1 MALRKPSDFFGKNN
15 KENKNIPVVETDNSL
30 REELTKVESLSEQLS
45 QLQQELTQKV
55 VQTDLEKLV
64 LSQINTMQENFT
76 ILQEEFQQSNE
87 RDISKFRETVVQLGD
102 IVGNLVENEIP
113 KYKKQITSTDV
124 RISQKFNEFKE
135 VVEDN
140 IDDIREDVETK
151 VENIASAIDDNLEY
165 FNQQLQ
171 ETSSGVK
178 KTVDTYN
185 KLSKIVESRIEK
197 ENDQLEEYSKIIQS
211 LHESFIELEASLK
224 EEVSVS
230 RQKVEE
236 QIETYKNEITSEQL
250 LSEKKLEIYKNELE
264 ISVDN
269 LLENY
274 QKELKDVKA
283 DVVITEQHIKNVD
296 KYLKENHQEL
306 IELKEEVFAEIEKL
320 PLGDV
325 QENVR
330 KLERKLE
337 YIEEVYKNIEPE
349 VIVKEV
355 IQEGLLNEPPS
366 TDNKDPLTPLDQ
378 NFVTLDQ
385 LQQHYRLFI
394 NRIQQQLATL
404 GGGGETQLKYLDDIV
419 GIATN
424 PSVYNQKVLT
434 YDHTIQKFEFRNI
447 PENAVSIA
455 EENIVYVAKDGS
467 DSNDGTLTSPKLT
480 IKAAVESIVS
490 AGVTDRV
497 VRVAPGTYI
506 EDNPIILPDEVTVI
520 GQSLRETTVI
530 PQNDDQDLFYVGN
543 GNYIAEMSFRGSL
556 PNKAIIAFDPV
567 KPRYIVQSPYIQ
579 NCTNFIPDSIG
590 LKVDGNAVIGPIKS
604 MVLDSYTQYNQ
615 GGIGASITNQ
625 GYAQL
630 VSLFT
635 ICDDIAIYCGN
646 GGACDLTNSN
656 SSFGNYGL
664 VADGVSPKKYS
675 GIITSPSA
683 SLSETFVVD
692 LSTPELSVSNAV
704 YDNVSGIVTITT
716 SSPHRFNIGMGVSI
730 AGLGFTCSSG
740 PGILTYPSGNKG
752 YVFNART
759 VAPGRYFDSYNL
771 IQANRQEIIDNSY
784 AAINVAYPSF
794 VNPDPDKCKRDIGYI
809 VDAISIDVRD
819 FTSKN
824 TIEATKSYFK
834 YDGSELI
841 TNGILGE
848 VPQTIVGFTSA
859 RDLIKLAITNNL
871 TVKDL
876 TIAPDPE
883 TGSNTDPASCSDV
896 RSFVDNLVGI
906 ITTRLDAGNLIG
918 VNALPLVSMASTTF
932 SAYVGVSTLQ
942 HTYVS
947 GGTVKTEVVRP
958 YDGQAIYF
966 NDLYNTVKTIAI
978 TDGGSGYTS
987 PPIVTI
993 DAPSAS
999 WGVRAKAIATVE
1011 NGSVTQID
1019 ILSNGRGYTTTPSV
1033 TFSAPQTGI
1042 NTAIGAAV
1050 LTPEYYTINKSTEIS
1065 NGISTI
1071 TLNENVPFAVG
1082 VGTEVNFFKQSRIL
1096 ATGHS
1101 FEFIGSGTDIA
1112 NSIPFNG
1119 GSPPIPENE
1128 TDSRNGGLVVYTS
1141 TNQSG
1146 NFKIGDGV
1154 TINQNTSSITGQ
1166 AYEKSLVSTMTP
1178 YILSLGA
1185 L

>member
-1 MALRKPSDFFGKNN
+1 VALKKPSDLFGKNN

-113 KYKKQITSTDV
+113 KYKKQITSTDI
-124 RISQKFNEFKE
+124 RIGEKFNEFKE
-135 VVEDN
+135 VVEEN
-140 IDDIREDVETK
+140 IADIREDVETK

-211 LHESFIELEASLK
+211 LHESFIELEASLQ

-250 LSEKKLEIYKNELE
+250 LSENKLEIYKNELE

-283 DVVITEQHIKNVD
+283 DVVIAEQHIKNVD

-355 IQEGLLNEPPS
+355 IQEGLLNEPPDTKNS
-366 TDNKDPLTPLDQ
+366 DPLTPLDQ

-394 NRIQQQLATL
+394 NRIQQQLATI

-424 PSVYNQKVLT
+424 ASVYDQKVLT
-434 YDHTIQKFEFRNI
+434 YDHSIKKFEFRNV
-447 PENAVSIA
+447 PEPIVNIA
-455 EENIVYVAKDGS
+455 EENIIYVAKDGN
-467 DSNDGTLTSPKLT
+467 DSNDGTLSRPKLT

-556 PNKAIIAFDPV
+556 PNKAIIAFDPT
-567 KPRYIVQSPYIQ
+567 KPRYINQSPYIQ

-590 LKVDGNAVIGPIKS
+590 IKIDGNAAIGPIKS

-683 SLSETFVVD
+683 SLSDTFVVD

-716 SSPHRFNIGMGVSI
+716 SLDHNFNVGMGVSI
-730 AGLGFTCSSG
+730 TGLGFTCSSG
-740 PGILTYPSGNKG
+740 PGIVTYPSGNKG
-752 YVFNART
+752 YTFN
-759 VAPGRYFDSYNL
+759 
-771 IQANRQEIIDNSY
+771 
-784 AAINVAYPSF
+784 
-794 VNPDPDKCKRDIGYI
+794 VNQ
-809 VDAISIDVRD
+809 VVS
-819 FTSKN
+819 
-824 TIEATKSYFK
+824 
-834 YDGSELI
+834 
-841 TNGILGE
+841 
-848 VPQTIVGFTSA
+848 
-859 RDLIKLAITNNL
+859 
-871 TVKDL
+871 
-876 TIAPDPE
+876 
-883 TGSNTDPASCSDV
+883 SNE
-896 RSFVDNLVGI
+896 
-906 ITTRLDAGNLIG
+906 
-918 VNALPLVSMASTTF
+918 F

-958 YDGQAIYF
+958 YDGQVIYF

-999 WGVRAKAIATVE
+999 WGVKAKAIATVE
-1011 NGSVTQID
+1011 NGAVTQVD
-1019 ILSNGRGYTTTPSV
+1019 LLSNGRGYTTTPSI

-1042 NTAIGAAV
+1042 NTAIGAAI

-1082 VGTEVNFFKQSRIL
+1082 VGTTVNFFKQSRIL